1 MLLTMALAAKWRKQA
16 ADLRATA
23 TALAELDVRAAV
35 LRAAKGYDKMAD
47 DLERRLHRPDEQ

>member
-1 MLLTMALAAKWRKQA
+1 MALAAKWRKQA